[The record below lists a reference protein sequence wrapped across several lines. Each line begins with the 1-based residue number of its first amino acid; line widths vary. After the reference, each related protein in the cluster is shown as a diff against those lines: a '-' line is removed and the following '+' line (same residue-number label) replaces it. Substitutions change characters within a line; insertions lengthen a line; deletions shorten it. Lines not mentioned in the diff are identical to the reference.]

1 MSKVKYIN
9 TPIKKIGRVIT
20 GKTPSTQCRE
30 YYGDGYMFITPV
42 ELHDGYNIQTSE
54 KHITDLGLESIKT
67 NSLEGTSVLVGC
79 IGWDMGNVAI
89 CCEKCATNQQ
99 INSIT
104 DFKSEYNPYYIYY
117 WLLRKK
123 DYLFSIA
130 SVTRT
135 PILSKSLF
143 EEVIIPVP
151 SRPIQDDIVN
161 VLKSIDS
168 KIEINKRIC
177 SELESMAKTLYDYW
191 FLQFDFPDG
200 NGRPYRTSG
209 GEMVWNEQ
217 LKREIPKGWAVGKIG
232 QLGSIVS
239 GGTPTTT
246 CADYYCDNGFAW
258 ITPNDLSGNGE
269 KMFVSHGER
278 DITQAGIDGSS
289 AVLMPK
295 HSVLLSTR
303 APIGYLA
310 ISDNEVSTN
319 QGFKSIIPNA
329 GYHEYYIYYL
339 LKRNIPAISQQGV
352 GTTFKEVSKE
362 TLSDFKLPLPPKPI
376 ANEFAN
382 AVSSLCEN
390 RCVLEKENEELT
402 KLRDWLL
409 PMLMNGQARVE

>member
-329 GYHEYYIYYL
+329 G
-339 LKRNIPAISQQGV
+339 
-352 GTTFKEVSKE
+352 
-362 TLSDFKLPLPPKPI
+362 
-376 ANEFAN
+376 
-382 AVSSLCEN
+382 
-390 RCVLEKENEELT
+390 
-402 KLRDWLL
+402 
-409 PMLMNGQARVE
+409 

>member
-135 PILSKSLF
+135 PI
-143 EEVIIPVP
+143 
-151 SRPIQDDIVN
+151 
-161 VLKSIDS
+161 
-168 KIEINKRIC
+168 
-177 SELESMAKTLYDYW
+177 
-191 FLQFDFPDG
+191 
-200 NGRPYRTSG
+200 
-209 GEMVWNEQ
+209 
-217 LKREIPKGWAVGKIG
+217 
-232 QLGSIVS
+232 
-239 GGTPTTT
+239 
-246 CADYYCDNGFAW
+246 
-258 ITPNDLSGNGE
+258 
-269 KMFVSHGER
+269 
-278 DITQAGIDGSS
+278 
-289 AVLMPK
+289 
-295 HSVLLSTR
+295 
-303 APIGYLA
+303 
-310 ISDNEVSTN
+310 
-319 QGFKSIIPNA
+319 
-329 GYHEYYIYYL
+329 
-339 LKRNIPAISQQGV
+339 
-352 GTTFKEVSKE
+352 
-362 TLSDFKLPLPPKPI
+362 
-376 ANEFAN
+376 
-382 AVSSLCEN
+382 
-390 RCVLEKENEELT
+390 
-402 KLRDWLL
+402 
-409 PMLMNGQARVE
+409 